1 MDISAGSAGFA
12 SSDLQHG
19 RVGVHRK
26 NLAFRL
32 ASLERDR
39 QGARAATD
47 IDDPIARLR
56 CDKLQQV
63 ASPPFLAG
71 HERDCG
77 VIAVERTALAKRGY
91 EISVGVGHDPSLT
104 AALASAL
111 ERRGYPSLM
120 RSLAHMPNIALIV
133 RAKWALSL
141 NPAMCAASVASSEG
155 RRVGKECVSTVRAR

>member
-77 VIAVERTALAKRGY
+77 VIAVERSEEHTSELQ
-91 EISVGVGHDPSLT
+91 
-104 AALASAL
+104 
-111 ERRGYPSLM
+111 SLM
-120 RSLAHMPNIALIV
+120 RISYAVFCLTKNTTIWYVILIIWTLV
-133 RAKWALSL
+133 QYIY
-141 NPAMCAASVASSEG
+141 
-155 RRVGKECVSTVRAR
+155 

>member
-1 MDISAGSAGFA
+1 MDIGAGSAGFA
-12 SSDLQHG
+12 LSDLQHG
-19 RVGVHRK
+19 RVGVHCQ

-63 ASPPFLAG
+63 ASPPLLAG
-71 HERDCG
+71 HECDCG
-77 VIAVERTALAKRGY
+77 VIAVERPALAKRGY

-104 AALASAL
+104 AAIPSAL
-111 ERRGYPSLM
+111 ERRGYDPIL
-120 RSLAHMPNIALIV
+120 RSLARMPNIP
-133 RAKWALSL
+133 L
-141 NPAMCAASVASSEG
+141 NLPG
-155 RRVGKECVSTVRAR
+155 TG